1 MLALERLVLGLA
13 IEVLIAIQFRG
24 AGLIEGNHNH

>member
-13 IEVLIAIQFRG
+13 IEVLIAIQFKC
-24 AGLIEGNHNH
+24 AGLIKGNNNH